1 MEKNPAIDATV
12 PKAKK
17 EVREIWT
24 AEMLTQ
30 ALEACDNKMLKI
42 AFHLAFTA
50 TLRIGELLGLTLDE
64 MDISEEAITGNR
76 AYIIINKQVERV
88 SKDAVE
94 TLNSKEIILTI
105 SSQKKKFVT
114 VLLIFQRSNTGMF
127 FKYQSKI
134 TLRAKGKI

>member
-134 TLRAKGKI
+134 TLRTKSKI